1 MLKILII
8 QNDETDPPHLVGLW
22 LTELGFTLQIVK
34 AFQGEEIPPAVPQDV
49 VAVIPLGGHMNA
61 NDDTNYPFLRNERA
75 LLKSAVAAE
84 IPVLGI
90 CLGSQL
96 LAVATGGRVE
106 KAKTGEVG
114 IYEIVSTNSS
124 DQIFDFSQPL
134 PVAQWHEDEVTELPD
149 GATLL
154 ASSEL
159 CNNQIYRIN
168 ELTYGLQFHP
178 EIDASIV
185 KNWEADADNAFIDSG
200 KRTIQPEMATMEAV
214 LSATWKPFIQ
224 HWGDLVRKAA
234 TSAY

>member
-1 MLKILII
+1 MSKILII

-34 AFQGEEIPPAVPQDV
+34 AYQGEEIPPTVPQDI

-75 LLKSAVAAE
+75 LLKSAVAAG

-124 DQIFDFSQPL
+124 DHIFDFSQPL

-159 CNNQIYRIN
+159 CNNQIYRMN

-178 EIDASIV
+178 EIDLSIV
-185 KNWEADADNAFIDSG
+185 KRWEADADNAFIDSG
-200 KRTIQPEMATMEAV
+200 KRTIQPEMVRMEAV

-234 TSAY
+234 TSYY